1 MGERI
6 IDIADGGG
14 RLVLRNEQL
23 LFERDEG
30 PAVATPLAEL
40 GVLLVSAKAVV
51 YTQPLLQGL
60 ARHGV
65 VLVIGDERHMPAAI
79 MAPLVGHHRQSERF
93 RLQAAASKPVQKRL
107 WQQIVT
113 AKVALQGRVLRDFRA
128 HDLGL
133 VAMAER
139 VKSGDTENTEGQA
152 ARRYWTALFDDPTFR
167 RDREGPGPNKLLNYG
182 YGVLRAMTA
191 RAICASGLHPSLGIH
206 HHNRYDAFPLAD
218 DLMEPYRPLVD
229 RAALHLV
236 IQHGMEAPLDRDAKA
251 DIIRAVTGRY
261 ACDGEVRG
269 MFDILQRMTA
279 SLAQVYEG
287 ERKGLVLPR
296 I

>member
-1 MGERI
+1 VGERI
-6 IDIADGGG
+6 IDIAQGGG
-14 RLVLRNEQL
+14 RLIVRHEQL
-23 LFERDEG
+23 VFERDDG
-30 PAVATPLAEL
+30 PAVSAPLEEL
-40 GVLLVSAKAVV
+40 AVLLVSAKAVV

-65 VLVIGDERHMPAAI
+65 ALVIGDERHMPAA
-79 MAPLVGHHRQSERF
+79 MLAPLAGHHRQSERF
-93 RLQAAASKPVQKRL
+93 RLQAAAPKPVQKRL

-113 AKVALQGRVLRDFRA
+113 AKVDLQGRVLRDFRA

-139 VKSGDTENTEGQA
+139 VRSGDPDNIEGQA

-167 RDREGPGPNKLLNYG
+167 RSREGPGPNKLLNYG

-236 IQHGMEAPLDRDAKA
+236 IQQGMDAPLDRDAKA
-251 DIIRAVTGRY
+251 DILRALTGRY
-261 ACDGEVRG
+261 DCDGEVRG
-269 MFDILQRMTA
+269 VFDILHRMTA

-287 ERKGLVLPR
+287 ERRDLVLPR